1 MTIRIEQLIPLPLLE
16 QELRDSD
23 VWRKDDLI
31 FQPGKNYL
39 VTAPSGKGKT
49 TLLSIIYGIRPDYQG
64 EVYLDDRKITTL
76 GWKAWSGIRK
86 HTLSYIFQGLELFD
100 NLTAMENIA
109 LKNSVTG
116 YQPAERIEEMASR
129 LGILP
134 FLQRKSGILSF
145 GQQQRVAIIRALCQP
160 FTFLLADECF
170 SHMDQ
175 ENREKAFALIQ
186 EECQKQGAG
195 LILTSLNHMESLKT
209 DVRLML

>member
-1 MTIRIEQLIPLPLLE
+1 MTIRIKQLIPLPLLE

-31 FQPGKNYL
+31 FEPGKNYL

-49 TLLSIIYGIRPDYQG
+49 TLLSIIYGIRRDYQG
-64 EVYLDDRKITTL
+64 EVYLDDRKIATL

-86 HTLSYIFQGLELFD
+86 HTFSYIFQGLELFD
-100 NLTAMENIA
+100 NLTAMDNIA

-129 LGILP
+129 MGILP

-175 ENREKAFALIQ
+175 ENRETAFALIQ